1 MDYQKLNQVVDPTT
15 AIVPD
20 MVSLLDVFHTWY
32 GEINVANVFF
42 SIPIKKVDRK
52 QFDILISHSPK
63 RNTLAFLPKGYDNPP
78 FCLSISQ
85 RNIYHFDIS
94 TERHHSGP
102 LYWEHYI
109 NQIS

>member
-42 SIPIKKVDRK
+42 SIPIKKVD
-52 QFDILISHSPK
+52 Q
-63 RNTLAFLPKGYDNPP
+63 
-78 FCLSISQ
+78 
-85 RNIYHFDIS
+85 
-94 TERHHSGP
+94 
-102 LYWEHYI
+102 
-109 NQIS
+109 